1 MNLRSLSHAFSRSL
15 LLTAFVGLLAGLFSA
30 PAHALEVVATL
41 PWLGDITSRLAPDA
55 TVTVLA
61 RGTEDPHYLSP
72 TPALMA
78 KVGKADLYIENGLNL
93 ELWSERLLDGA
104 GNPKIRPGQSGYVR
118 ATDGV
123 PRLELPQNL
132 SRAQGDLHPDG
143 NPHVWTDP
151 LNAAIAADNI
161 AAGLIRVDPA
171 GAPGYTAR
179 AAAFRAQVHDALFG
193 ADLVAYMGGAS
204 LEKLARSGRLFEYL
218 DSKKLTDR
226 LGGWLGRAVRGK
238 KVVFYHQSWAY
249 LVDRFGIDQVGIIE
263 DRPGVA
269 PSASH
274 KDQLAARMTAQGCK
288 TIGITS
294 YYNDRIARALAADTG
309 ATVVVVPGDV
319 GGVPQAT
326 DYFSFMDTLVDGL
339 LQ

>member
-1 MNLRSLSHAFSRSL
+1 MNPRALFLSL
-15 LLTAFVGLLAGLFSA
+15 LLAVLSL

-41 PWLGDITSRLAPDA
+41 PWLGDLTTRLAPDA

-104 GNPKIRPGQSGYVR
+104 GNPKIRPGASGYVL
-118 ATDGV
+118 ATQGV
-123 PRLELPQNL
+123 PRLEVPTTL
-132 SRAQGDLHPDG
+132 SRSQGDLHPEG

-151 LNAAIAADNI
+151 LNVAIAADNI
-161 AAGLIRVDPA
+161 AAGLSRVDPA
-171 GAPGYTAR
+171 N
-179 AAAFRAQVHDALFG
+179 AAAYAQRAQAFRQQIYEALFG
-193 ADLVAYMGGAS
+193 KDLVAFMGGAS
-204 LEKLARSGRLFEYL
+204 LDKLARSGRLVEFL
-218 DSKKLTDR
+218 QSKGLQGR
-226 LGGWLGRAVRGK
+226 LGGWLGRAARGK
-238 KVVFYHQSWAY
+238 KVVFYHQSWPY
-249 LVDRFGIDQVGIIE
+249 FVDRFGIDQVGIIE

-274 KDQLAARMTAQGCK
+274 KDQLAAAMKAQGCT

-294 YYNDRIARALAADTG
+294 YYSDRIARALAAETG
-309 ATVVVVPGDV
+309 ATVVVLPGDV
-319 GGVPQAT
+319 GGVPTAT